1 MPASFKNYYMNKEQL
16 HSEFEDC
23 FETATRA
30 SEGGYG
36 ADTTDQSRLWKEFNP
51 KLDQF
56 VKDRVIAFGN
66 YLRNLTIG
74 ELVRYDVQQH
84 YDRFLKK

>member
-1 MPASFKNYYMNKEQL
+1 MTKEELKSQ
-16 HSEFEDC
+16 FEDC
-23 FETATRA
+23 FDNATRA

-56 VKDRVIAFGN
+56 VKDRVVAFGK
-66 YLRNLTIG
+66 YLRTLTIG
-74 ELVRYDVQQH
+74 ELVRYDIQQH
-84 YDRFLKK
+84 YEKFLKHNKC